1 MKYRFLSICGHYLTP
16 AFFMKF
22 LFPSAFFLKKIC
34 DAIYIGMQRYFLSN
48 SAINLKITHS
58 FVLHKRMWK
67 MGYAADLMIFNEELF
82 AMLIKRI
89 QEFKPIMLLSDV
101 PGTAG
106 FGSRIQAD
114 LFT

>member
-1 MKYRFLSICGHYLTP
+1 
-16 AFFMKF
+16 
-22 LFPSAFFLKKIC
+22 
-34 DAIYIGMQRYFLSN
+34 
-48 SAINLKITHS
+48 
-58 FVLHKRMWK
+58 MWK

-114 LFT
+114 SFT